1 MDDLLGR
8 EVGLYS
14 TEDPEWLTV
23 LELTGWPSGIGAWV
37 SDTRWMREGHYAAV
51 EVDDTSGPVNGDP
64 KSCPKR
70 VHLVDI
76 IRVDWGIRAV
86 ELVGLA

>member
-1 MDDLLGR
+1 MICWVG

-14 TEDPEWLTV
+14 PEDPEWLTV

-37 SDTRWMREGHYAAV
+37 TDTRWMREGYYAAF

-70 VHLVDI
+70 VHLIDI
-76 IRVDWGIRAV
+76 VSVDWGISAV
-86 ELVGLA
+86 

>member
-1 MDDLLGR
+1 M
-8 EVGLYS
+8 YS
-14 TEDPEWLTV
+14 PEDPEWLIV
-23 LELTGWPSGIGAWV
+23 LELTGWSGGVGAWV
-37 SDTRWMREGHYAAV
+37 GNASWMREGHYSAV

-64 KSCPKR
+64 KSCSKR